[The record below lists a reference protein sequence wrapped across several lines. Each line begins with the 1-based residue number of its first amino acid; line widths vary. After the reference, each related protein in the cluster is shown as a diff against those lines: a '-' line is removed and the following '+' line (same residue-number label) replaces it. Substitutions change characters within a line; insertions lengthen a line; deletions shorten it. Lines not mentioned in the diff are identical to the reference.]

1 MAEVSTQDMS
11 EAIVGIGLVA
21 DEVGPKKLKTSEY
34 HQPGPA
40 TEYLLGVVR
49 GVGGT
54 KEGAVTGGVIRQTE
68 MSSQQTKTVIEVHTV
83 RDGRPGWKS
92 SQADITDGVP
102 RAVPSPLETKPSKQ
116 LTSNQQTKTVLD
128 VHSVGGGRSGWKSSQ
143 ADITNRVSGAVP
155 SPLETQ
161 PSKQLT
167 NLLPSNPGD
176 SLRSATEVSVALLN
190 TNQPGAVPQSKV
202 CLEGGGCVNTQTG
215 YVGVAAPQSNIVL
228 KDNKEGGASVN
239 TQTGCVRVAA
249 SQSNIVFDECELDEK
264 KCVSCAK
271 LKSVRCRECVLKSGC
286 VVRNVNEQFER
297 GEKPCQSVKMGKRTE
312 DNITRRPSG
321 QKSSSNSISISNSSS
336 QSTSRLKNYFSNI
349 ASKNTNFVGK
359 VGHGENIKHTP
370 VKRKLII
377 DRQVSQ
383 LVSKFDQNIHHPEV
397 LPGFVESESES
408 PAKRLKQMP
417 GVKHPFS

>member
-1 MAEVSTQDMS
+1 M
-11 EAIVGIGLVA
+11 
-21 DEVGPKKLKTSEY
+21 
-34 HQPGPA
+34 
-40 TEYLLGVVR
+40 
-49 GVGGT
+49 
-54 KEGAVTGGVIRQTE
+54 
-68 MSSQQTKTVIEVHTV
+68 
-83 RDGRPGWKS
+83 
-92 SQADITDGVP
+92 
-102 RAVPSPLETKPSKQ
+102 
-116 LTSNQQTKTVLD
+116 
-128 VHSVGGGRSGWKSSQ
+128 
-143 ADITNRVSGAVP
+143 
-155 SPLETQ
+155 
-161 PSKQLT
+161 
-167 NLLPSNPGD
+167 
-176 SLRSATEVSVALLN
+176 
-190 TNQPGAVPQSKV
+190 
-202 CLEGGGCVNTQTG
+202 
-215 YVGVAAPQSNIVL
+215 
-228 KDNKEGGASVN
+228 
-239 TQTGCVRVAA
+239 
-249 SQSNIVFDECELDEK
+249 
-264 KCVSCAK
+264 
-271 LKSVRCRECVLKSGC
+271 
-286 VVRNVNEQFER
+286 RNVNEQFER